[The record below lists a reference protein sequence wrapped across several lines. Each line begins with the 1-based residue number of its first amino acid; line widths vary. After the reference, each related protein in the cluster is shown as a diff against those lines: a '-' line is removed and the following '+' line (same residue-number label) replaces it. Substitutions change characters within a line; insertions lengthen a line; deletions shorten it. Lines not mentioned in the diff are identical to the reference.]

1 MNIVEKLHLR
11 TLYSRLVASNVV
23 LITLLTAFISIAL
36 FNFFSSSAIRQ
47 INILSEKSTAQ
58 SRNMV
63 ESIMEQNKQL
73 AKQLFFNNEII
84 VQINAME
91 ADSFLEAKIRTLLN
105 SNIFVNSNLYSIVLY
120 NGNTRKMLTT
130 DFPNIEAETIEW
142 LKKKDVSNFYQIVPR
157 KIVLGNGTS
166 KNVYTIF
173 AYDRFTGKR
182 DILNAI
188 ILNINEEAVQ
198 KSIYVDELPD
208 MQIIDK
214 NGVLISNW
222 QNGDFLAD
230 YSQKGYVR
238 KIIKGTD
245 KNFTDVLDGKKT
257 LVSYSYSEKLGWYFI
272 NLIPYEEATADITNT
287 GKLVLTVCLIALVLG
302 FFATSIISGR
312 ISLPFSAI
320 AKKIQTFD
328 GQVSTGKKQ
337 SLNESEIL
345 SEFYAN
351 MSKKIGNLEDIKE
364 NSLLRFKWDY
374 LKELLQGNTTERSDD
389 AAEIKLHIDISG
401 SSTICVVLIR
411 PDNIVDLRNIDT
423 DIIQEEIGKKI
434 LQATMG
440 ISLKV
445 LSEVYP
451 CEAVEIEKDIAVLL
465 STDNECSFD
474 GKLTELLGTIQEI
487 LKESLQVSVTIA
499 IGSCVQDYLKIY
511 DSYRYAYETCYYRMV
526 YGEGS
531 ILVYETILSQIKQNF
546 QYPYNIEKSLLES
559 IRLGKEE
566 QIALSLDSFFSC
578 LGSYKYDFIMLS
590 INHLLLSVFVTTEM
604 SFNSE
609 KGRISDTFSKALVK
623 LRQME
628 TLEQIKRW
636 FANYIA
642 FSVQKNNENRKKSNA
657 GMKNELSR
665 FMEMNFT
672 NPDLSVEWTA
682 DKFNYN
688 AIYFG
693 KLFKDTFEKSFL
705 EYLTDLRFDKAL
717 QYLNEGKL
725 TIKDISTKVG
735 FNNSSYF
742 MTCFKKRMGI
752 SPNEYRQK
760 LLSDK

>member
-1 MNIVEKLHLR
+1 
-11 TLYSRLVASNVV
+11 
-23 LITLLTAFISIAL
+23 
-36 FNFFSSSAIRQ
+36 
-47 INILSEKSTAQ
+47 
-58 SRNMV
+58 
-63 ESIMEQNKQL
+63 
-73 AKQLFFNNEII
+73 
-84 VQINAME
+84 
-91 ADSFLEAKIRTLLN
+91 
-105 SNIFVNSNLYSIVLY
+105 
-120 NGNTRKMLTT
+120 
-130 DFPNIEAETIEW
+130 
-142 LKKKDVSNFYQIVPR
+142 
-157 KIVLGNGTS
+157 
-166 KNVYTIF
+166 
-173 AYDRFTGKR
+173 
-182 DILNAI
+182 
-188 ILNINEEAVQ
+188 
-198 KSIYVDELPD
+198 
-208 MQIIDK
+208 
-214 NGVLISNW
+214 
-222 QNGDFLAD
+222 
-230 YSQKGYVR
+230 
-238 KIIKGTD
+238 
-245 KNFTDVLDGKKT
+245 
-257 LVSYSYSEKLGWYFI
+257 
-272 NLIPYEEATADITNT
+272 
-287 GKLVLTVCLIALVLG
+287 
-302 FFATSIISGR
+302 
-312 ISLPFSAI
+312 
-320 AKKIQTFD
+320 
-328 GQVSTGKKQ
+328 
-337 SLNESEIL
+337 
-345 SEFYAN
+345 
-351 MSKKIGNLEDIKE
+351 
-364 NSLLRFKWDY
+364 
-374 LKELLQGNTTERSDD
+374 
-389 AAEIKLHIDISG
+389 
-401 SSTICVVLIR
+401 
-411 PDNIVDLRNIDT
+411 
-423 DIIQEEIGKKI
+423 
-434 LQATMG
+434 
-440 ISLKV
+440 
-445 LSEVYP
+445 
-451 CEAVEIEKDIAVLL
+451 
-465 STDNECSFD
+465 
-474 GKLTELLGTIQEI
+474 
-487 LKESLQVSVTIA
+487 VTIA

-604 SFNSE
+604 SLNSE

-628 TLEQIKRW
+628 TLEQIKSW